1 MKAILSK
8 EQGHFGN
15 LWLKSIEIG
24 FSKPLLR
31 TNNTDQCIFPL
42 VADSFSYPC
51 CHHFKF
57 VETLLVLRSNVT
69 LEFCSFKAEGC
80 LDIFQP
86 DGLILRLDDGG
97 IRFP

>member
-42 VADSFSYPC
+42 VADS
-51 CHHFKF
+51 
-57 VETLLVLRSNVT
+57 
-69 LEFCSFKAEGC
+69 
-80 LDIFQP
+80 
-86 DGLILRLDDGG
+86 LIPLSSLQVCRDPSGSQK
-97 IRFP
+97 